1 MAKET
6 KQRRALTQDTRGDPL
21 EETFKSETK
30 KAIASNYLKK
40 NKGQGGGQVEGKSS
54 PVLSKDKKIVEDLNR
69 IKEMNSIMKLGQLN
83 ENSLTHGSLD
93 RPGSAKLLG
102 LQQLRSQL

>member
-6 KQRRALTQDTRGDPL
+6 KQRRALTQEKQDPL

-40 NKGQGGGQVEGKSS
+40 NKGQGGGQVQGKNS
-54 PVLSKDKKIVEDLNR
+54 PILSKEKKLVEDLNR
-69 IKEMNSIMKLGQLN
+69 IKEMNSIMKLGTGGSN
-83 ENSLTHGSLD
+83 DSLL
-93 RPGSAKLLG
+93 
-102 LQQLRSQL
+102 